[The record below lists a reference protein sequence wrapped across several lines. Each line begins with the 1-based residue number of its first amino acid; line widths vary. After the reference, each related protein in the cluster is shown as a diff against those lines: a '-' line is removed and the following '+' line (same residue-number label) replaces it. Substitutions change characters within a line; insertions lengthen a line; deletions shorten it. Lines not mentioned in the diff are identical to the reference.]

1 MNDVERLV
9 RRLFPNDFTDR
20 ERAIFEAGI
29 ALGSIAHTLAGIPIS
44 SSKNLQERLCRALS
58 SCFLL
63 QPYRKRVGIRLRGV
77 KRAKKHEYDYETLSP
92 DKLDIIVETQYGD
105 TIVRARMR
113 YIEKLEYP
121 VMYVEQVKNR

>member
-1 MNDVERLV
+1 M
-9 RRLFPNDFTDR
+9 
-20 ERAIFEAGI
+20 
-29 ALGSIAHTLAGIPIS
+29 
-44 SSKNLQERLCRALS
+44 S

>member
-44 SSKNLQERLCRALS
+44 RSRNLQEQFCRALS
-58 SCFLL
+58 GCFLL
-63 QPYRKRVGIRLRGV
+63 QPYRKRVKIRFRGV
-77 KRAKKHEYDYETLSP
+77 KKAKRHEYDYETVSP

-113 YIEKLEYP
+113 YIERLAYP
-121 VMYVEQVKNR
+121 VMYVEKVKDR